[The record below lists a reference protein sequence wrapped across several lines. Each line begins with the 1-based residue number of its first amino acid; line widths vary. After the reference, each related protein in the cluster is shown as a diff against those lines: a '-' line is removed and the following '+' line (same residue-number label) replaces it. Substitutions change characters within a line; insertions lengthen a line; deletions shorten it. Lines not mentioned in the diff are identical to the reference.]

1 MSKMQDLL
9 YDEAS
14 LKGIYVQYVEFMAVR
29 HDIRQ
34 VCYAQSVLQLWNNS
48 ITSIPSTL
56 QPISRC
62 WIQLIKY

>member
-34 VCYAQSVLQLWNNS
+34 VCYAQSVLQL
-48 ITSIPSTL
+48 
-56 QPISRC
+56 
-62 WIQLIKY
+62 